1 MQRACHP
8 SFNSR
13 SPSGERPILLDTLV
27 YFVIVSTHAPRVGS
41 DILRIISSTVSPF
54 QLTLPEW
61 GATRF
66 GWDYNPCQLVSTH
79 APRVGSDQIRITANV
94 YSHVSTHAP
103 RAGSYSHRDVHPSN
117 APRFNSRSPSGERRS
132 GGYLTISGWGFNSR
146 SPCGERRWLFIIF
159 IYFIIVSTHAPRA
172 GSDSGSSMMPGSSVV
187 STHAPRVGSD
197 WHRRNI
203 KGYELR
209 FNSRSPS
216 GERLAYRDPAPR
228 DEPFQLTL
236 PERGATSAVPWKVT
250 SYAFQLTLPERGATR
265 APR

>member
-1 MQRACHP
+1 M
-8 SFNSR
+8 
-13 SPSGERPILLDTLV
+13 
-27 YFVIVSTHAPRVGS
+27 GS
-41 DILRIISSTVSPF
+41 DQSCLIRLSISLLF

-197 WHRRNI
+197 VEDLKDAPIGTVSTH
-203 KGYELR
+203 
-209 FNSRSPS
+209 
-216 GERLAYRDPAPR
+216 APR
-228 DEPFQLTL
+228 AGSDPRGIWSLR
-236 PERGATSAVPWKVT
+236 RGAASTH
-250 SYAFQLTLPERGATR
+250 
-265 APR
+265 APRAGSDSHDRVVVG